1 MHRSSDHHNLQVEP
15 TSAVLTS
22 MHYVL
27 HYAMHYVMH
36 YVMQVELTSAV
47 LVLEHDTGSL
57 ALTRGGLV

>member
-27 HYAMHYVMH
+27 HYAMHYVM
-36 YVMQVELTSAV
+36 QVELTSAV